1 MKSALEFSGTENALR
16 FHAGVHM
23 ANERI
28 DDATR
33 RVPPDKA
40 AKNTKNSQTGPT
52 NKADEEK
59 VKKDELI
66 DDRFQATD
74 N

>member
-1 MKSALEFSGTENALR
+1 
-16 FHAGVHM
+16 M

-28 DDATR
+28 DEATR
-33 RVPPDKA
+33 RVPPAKA
-40 AKNTKNSQTGPT
+40 AKDPKNSQRGPT
-52 NKADEEK
+52 NKTDAEK

>member
-1 MKSALEFSGTENALR
+1 
-16 FHAGVHM
+16 M
-23 ANERI
+23 ANERM

-33 RVPPDKA
+33 RVPPAKA
-40 AKNTKNSQTGPT
+40 AKDTKNRQTGPT
-52 NKADEEK
+52 NKADAEK

>member
-1 MKSALEFSGTENALR
+1 
-16 FHAGVHM
+16 M

-33 RVPPDKA
+33 RPTDKA
-40 AKNTKNSQTGPT
+40 AKNTKNSQPGPT
-52 NKADEEK
+52 NKADAEK

-66 DDRFQATD
+66 DDRFQASD

>member
-1 MKSALEFSGTENALR
+1 
-16 FHAGVHM
+16 M
-23 ANERI
+23 ANERM

-33 RVPPDKA
+33 RAPPDKA
-40 AKNTKNSQTGPT
+40 AKNTENSQTSPT
-52 NKADEEK
+52 NKADAEK
-59 VKKDELI
+59 VKNDELM

>member
-1 MKSALEFSGTENALR
+1 
-16 FHAGVHM
+16 M
-23 ANERI
+23 ADERME
-28 DDATR
+28 DATP

-40 AKNTKNSQTGPT
+40 AKNTENRQTGPM
-52 NKADEEK
+52 NKEDAEK
-59 VKKDELI
+59 VKKDELT

>member
-1 MKSALEFSGTENALR
+1 
-16 FHAGVHM
+16 M
-23 ANERI
+23 ANKQI
-28 DDATR
+28 DDDATR
-33 RVPPDKA
+33 RVPPGGA
-40 AKNTKNSQTGPT
+40 AKDKEKSQTGDA
-52 NKADEEK
+52 NKADAQK

>member
-1 MKSALEFSGTENALR
+1 
-16 FHAGVHM
+16 M
-23 ANERI
+23 ANEKI

-33 RVPPDKA
+33 KVPPDKA
-40 AKNTKNSQTGPT
+40 WKNKKISHTGRS
-52 NKADEEK
+52 NKPDAER

>member
-1 MKSALEFSGTENALR
+1 
-16 FHAGVHM
+16 M
-23 ANERI
+23 ANERM
-28 DDATR
+28 DETTR

-40 AKNTKNSQTGPT
+40 AKNTKDSQADPT
-52 NKADEEK
+52 NKADKEK